1 MENRREW
8 QRYSFFGRILLCVI
22 ALSAFFA
29 PWKSDVYQLGKWFGL
44 VVVVV
49 SLGLYLYEKQHRKRR
64 HIAATRNAE
73 ERSNQLALAAVLA
86 EKDAILQNALVGV
99 VLLRNRKIINCNR
112 RLEEI
117 FGYQPGEM
125 LGQLSRIFY
134 PNEAVFDDIGK
145 RAYEVAGQG
154 GDFGEELLLRRKNGE
169 IFWGELTGR
178 AIDPLHPQ
186 DGSIWIYSDISE
198 RKKAEEELKAS
209 EQRFQDIVNISAD
222 WIWEVDKQGRFT
234 YVSNSV
240 KDVLGFASEEILGKT
255 SFDLMPPEEAGRLMP
270 VFAAI
275 ARERKPFRNIQN
287 INRHKDGSLRV
298 MQTSGVPLLD
308 GDGRLLGHRGLDRDV
323 TESTEMET
331 ALRESQA
338 RYRTLIEEAPDGII
352 LFDVDLGSVTDCN
365 AAAEKIFGCDRE
377 ELLNSNMERFSH
389 PEQFAGQTFHKIA
402 VANFK
407 KISAGAT
414 VLVEQVIRSAKG
426 KKRTCEV
433 RISAMPA
440 KNSRLLRSSWID
452 ITGRKQAETELRIAA
467 TALESVEGL
476 VISDANGVIMRVNQA
491 FAEIT
496 GYSPEEAVGRK
507 TNLLRSGRH
516 DDAFYAEMWAGI
528 NGQGLWKGE
537 IWNRRKNGEIYPEWL
552 SISAVKGPTGS
563 VSHYVGTFTD
573 ITQHKK
579 AESQIR
585 ELAYFDSLTQLPNR
599 RLLFDRLGQ
608 ALAASVRNNRDG
620 GLMFI
625 DLDNFKMLNDTL
637 GHAAGDQLLVQVA
650 RRVTDCV
657 RDADTV
663 ARLGGDEFVVM
674 LEDLSGKAGE
684 AAAQIEVVGRKILAT
699 LNQPFVLGSQV
710 RHSTASIGATL
721 FGEHQWS
728 IDELMKQADI
738 AMYQAKAAGRNTLCF
753 FDPELQEAIKARAAL
768 ESDLRQGIQAG
779 QLLLYYQPQVD
790 AGGLLIGAE
799 ALVRWLHPERGL
811 ISPAEFIPLAE
822 ETGLI
827 LPLGQW
833 VLETACRQIAAW
845 ATRPDMAPV
854 TLAVNVSARQFG
866 QVDFVEQVSTI
877 LHQTGADPQKLK
889 LELTEGLLVENVQ
902 DIIAKMYAL
911 KSGGVGF
918 SLDDFGTGY
927 SSLSYLKRLPLS
939 QLKIDQSFVRDVLTD
954 NNDAAIARTIIA
966 LAQSLGLAVIAEG
979 VETEEQRDFLGNY
992 GCQTYQGYLF
1002 GRPAPLNE
1010 FETMPGGSLA
1020 ALAR

>member
-1 MENRREW
+1 MENWWEW
-8 QRYSFFGRILLCVI
+8 QRYFS
-22 ALSAFFA
+22 
-29 PWKSDVYQLGKWFGL
+29 FGL
-44 VVVVV
+44 LVLVGC
-49 SLGLYLYEKQHRKRR
+49 LGLYFYERRPRGRR
-64 HIAATRNAE
+64 HSASSGDAEDRRN
-73 ERSNQLALAAVLA
+73 QDALAAVLA
-86 EKDAILQNALVGV
+86 EKDAILQNALVGI
-99 VLLRNRKIINCNR
+99 VLLRHRAIINCNR

-125 LGQLSRIFY
+125 IGLTSRIFY
-134 PNEAVFDDIGK
+134 PSGEVFDDIGV
-145 RAYEVAGQG
+145 RAYEAVGQG
-154 GDFGEELLLRRKNGE
+154 GNFSEELLLRKKNGA

-178 AIDPLHPQ
+178 AIDPGHPQ

-198 RKKAEEELKAS
+198 RKKAEAELKAS
-209 EQRFQDIVNISAD
+209 EQRFQDIVNISTD
-222 WIWEVDKQGRFT
+222 WIWEVDKSGRFT
-234 YVSNSV
+234 FVSNSV
-240 KDVLGFASEEILGKT
+240 KDVLGFVSEEIMGKT
-255 SFDLMPPEEAGRLMP
+255 SFDLMTPEAAARLIPMFAGISRD
-270 VFAAI
+270 
-275 ARERKPFRNIQN
+275 RKPFHNIEN
-287 INRHKDGSLRV
+287 INYHKDGGLRV

-308 GDGRLLGHRGLDRDV
+308 ADGRLLGYRGLDRDV
-323 TESTEMET
+323 TESAEMET

-338 RYRTLIEEAPDGII
+338 RYRTLFEEAPDGII
-352 LFDVDLGSVTDCN
+352 LYDVDHGLVTDCN
-365 AAAEKIFGCDRE
+365 AAAEKIFGCDRGV
-377 ELLNSNMERFSH
+377 LLNNDLDKFSH
-389 PEQFAGQTFHKIA
+389 SEQLPGQTFRKIA
-402 VANFK
+402 ASSFK
-407 KISAGAT
+407 KISAGET
-414 VLVEQVIRSAKG
+414 VLVEQVIRSARG
-426 KKRTCEV
+426 KKKTCEV

-440 KNSRLLRSSWID
+440 KGGRQIRSSWVD
-452 ITGRKQAETELRIAA
+452 ITKRRQVEAELQIAA

-496 GYSPEEAVGRK
+496 GYSPEEAVGQT
-507 TNLLRSGRH
+507 TNLLKSGRH
-516 DDAFYAEMWAGI
+516 GDAFYREMWESI
-528 NGQGLWKGE
+528 NSQGLWKGE

-552 SISAVKGPTGS
+552 SISAVKGSTGS

-573 ITQHKK
+573 ITQHKQS
-579 AESQIR
+579 ENQIK
-585 ELAYFDSLTQLPNR
+585 ELAYFDPLTKLPNR

-608 ALAASVRNNRDG
+608 ALAASIRNRRDG

-637 GHAAGDQLLVQVA
+637 GHAAGDELLVQVA
-650 RRVTDCV
+650 GRVTDSV

-674 LEDLSGKAGE
+674 VEDLSEKAGE
-684 AAAQIEVVGRKILAT
+684 AAAQIENIGKKILAA
-699 LNQPFVLGSQV
+699 LNQPFVLGSQI

-753 FDPELQEAIKARAAL
+753 FDPGLQEAIRARAAL
-768 ESDLRQGIQAG
+768 ETDLRQGIQAG

-790 AGGLLIGAE
+790 AQGLLIGAE
-799 ALVRWLHPERGL
+799 ALVRWQHPERGL
-811 ISPAEFIPLAE
+811 VSPAEFIPLAE

-833 VLETACRQIAAW
+833 VLETACRQIASW
-845 ATRPDMAPV
+845 AMRPEMASV
-854 TLAVNVSARQFG
+854 ILAVNVSARQFG
-866 QVDFVEQVSTI
+866 QADFVEQVSAI
-877 LHQTGADPQKLK
+877 LGQTGADPEKLK
-889 LELTEGLLVENVQ
+889 LELTEGLLVDNVQ
-902 DIIAKMYAL
+902 DIVAKMYAL

-954 NNDAAIARTIIA
+954 NNDAAIARTVIA

-979 VETEEQRDFLGNY
+979 VETQEQRNFLGNH
-992 GCQTYQGYLF
+992 GCQAYQGYLF

-1010 FETMPGGSLA
+1010 FEGLLA
-1020 ALAR
+1020 AGGAAPRITH